1 MPESSVGAGRRGG
14 GGGVGATPHGAGEL
28 GAGLQSGVVAA
39 AVRRGRRRR
48 GCHGGAAV
56 PVR

>member
-1 MPESSVGAGRRGG
+1 MGAGRRGGG
-14 GGGVGATPHGAGEL
+14 GGGVGATPHGVGEL